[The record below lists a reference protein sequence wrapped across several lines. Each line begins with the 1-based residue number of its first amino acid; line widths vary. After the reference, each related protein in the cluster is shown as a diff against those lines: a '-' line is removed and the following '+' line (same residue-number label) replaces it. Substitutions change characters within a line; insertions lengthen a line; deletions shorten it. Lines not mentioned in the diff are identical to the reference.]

1 MGVRLVQEHS
11 RTGVWL
17 IGPLDGGYGN
27 FILEQGCGLLGRGS
41 WMTVMVIS
49 FQNRGVPYWAVG

>member
-1 MGVRLVQEHS
+1 MQEHS